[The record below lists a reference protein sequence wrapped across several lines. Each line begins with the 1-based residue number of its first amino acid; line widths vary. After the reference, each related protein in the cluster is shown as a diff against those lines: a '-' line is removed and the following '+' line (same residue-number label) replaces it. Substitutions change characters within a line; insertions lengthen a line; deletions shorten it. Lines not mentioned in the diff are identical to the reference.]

1 MLLRV
6 LRDGDLEPLLA
17 IQHAHAADMPRF
29 TLDDLRRMVTGE
41 ARAADVRVAERD
53 GEIVGCVGL
62 VARDD
67 AFFISPLIA
76 ADGEVAGTLVD
87 ACREVAHA
95 AAWIRV
101 FIGAR
106 RSPIT
111 EALVARGFAPHS
123 ESVTLARATAP
134 DTATPIPG
142 WIALPDVDL
151 DRLLALDNAT
161 FRDVP
166 NSLPTSRAELDE
178 VLEHVVVD
186 ATGVVERDGVYVG
199 FIVVDREFGDEPH
212 ASINAVGVA
221 DVARRHGLATALVRH
236 AIAGAHR
243 AGFREIWA
251 LVSSLNPASM
261 ALHLGLG
268 FTPKYRRYAWQLD
281 L

>member
-1 MLLRV
+1 
-6 LRDGDLEPLLA
+6 
-17 IQHAHAADMPRF
+17 MPRF
-29 TLDDLRRMVTGE
+29 TLEDLRRMVTGE
-41 ARAADVRVAERD
+41 ARARGADVRVAERD
-53 GEIVGCVGL
+53 GEVVGCAGW
-62 VARDD
+62 VARDS

-87 ACREVAHA
+87 ACCEVAGG
-95 AAWIRV
+95 AAWMRA

-106 RSPIT
+106 RSPI
-111 EALVARGFAPHS
+111 ADVLVERGFVPHS

-186 ATGVVERDGVYVG
+186 ATGVVERDRVYVG
-199 FIVVDREFGDEPH
+199 FVVVDRELGDEPH
-212 ASINAVGVA
+212 ASINAIGVA
-221 DVARRHGLATALVRH
+221 DAVRRQGLATALVRH

-243 AGFREIWA
+243 AGFAEIRA

-261 ALHLGLG
+261 ALHAGLG
-268 FTPKYRRYAWQLD
+268 FTPKYRRYVWQRD